1 MFLTLYLQ
9 CASHLN
15 LGWKIRVQDATVED
29 ATVEDATVDTG
40 GVESSGFTVH
50 ASLASLVT
58 ALALLH
64 LMNY

>member
-15 LGWKIRVQDATVED
+15 LGWKIRVQDATVE
-29 ATVEDATVDTG
+29 
-40 GVESSGFTVH
+40 SSGFTVH